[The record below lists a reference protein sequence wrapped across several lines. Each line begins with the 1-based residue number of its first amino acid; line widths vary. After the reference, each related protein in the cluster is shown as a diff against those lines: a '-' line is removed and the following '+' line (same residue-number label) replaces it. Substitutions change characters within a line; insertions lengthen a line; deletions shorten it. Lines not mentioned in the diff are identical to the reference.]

1 MSDITLACGNLAEI
15 SVINKKLSDLA
26 QIGYEP
32 INLTKFEMG
41 PLGYDV
47 CVLLGKK

>member
-1 MSDITLACGNLAEI
+1 MKDITLVCGRLSEI
-15 SVINKKLSDLA
+15 SEFNKKLSDHA

-32 INLTKFEMG
+32 INLFNVEMG

-47 CVLLGKK
+47 CILLIRK